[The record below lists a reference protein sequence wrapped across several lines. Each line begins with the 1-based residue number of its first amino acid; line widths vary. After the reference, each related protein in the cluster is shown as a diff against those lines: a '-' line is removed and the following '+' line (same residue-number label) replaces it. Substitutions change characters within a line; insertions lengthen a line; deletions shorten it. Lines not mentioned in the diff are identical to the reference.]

1 MNGGKRKL
9 NAYQLFVKKY
19 MNSMSASEK
28 SGMTQPQ
35 IMKKAAAAYRAQ
47 KGSSGSVSVA
57 KKSKRRTRRKRA
69 SKGTKKRRRRRRR

>member
-1 MNGGKRKL
+1 MIGGKRKL

-19 MNSMSASEK
+19 MNSMSAAEK
-28 SGMTQPQ
+28 AKHTQPQ

-69 SKGTKKRRRRRRR
+69 SKGTKKRRRRRKR